1 VVRLLSTMSSAERA
15 EAARRF
21 ADEPPR
27 AVIVMDRGGEEGINL
42 QVVEEVLHLDLPVNV
57 ARIEQRL
64 GRFDRWAQRGS
75 SAKAPVRS
83 TAFRE
88 QTAILDAHLG
98 GWRHAL
104 DEGLSLFGESSAT
117 LQYVLPDVERDFLA
131 DALDRGLPSASERM
145 AARRSDLDLQ
155 RRRIEG
161 QDLLDAI
168 EDRAEDEQLA
178 EGMIQADRA
187 DAILGAF
194 HGYAVK
200 MLGFTEDVDK
210 RGTRF
215 GISTRHPPRVTES
228 DVHKIG
234 PENLRRRYAHRRAV
248 AVNGTGLLRWGEPLV
263 DGFAG
268 LAMRD
273 DRGRAFAIEIHQ
285 PHREP
290 GSVLVVFVFSV
301 IVTADP
307 APVDNLRTVDEA
319 AASAATVRLGQ
330 VFPPLAER
338 VWWRPDRGE
347 PSDQVCRALE
357 AADGDNLGSRP
368 DRFEDLTQMVSWPE
382 LCERTAREALRLAAQ
397 RPSVQRH
404 LSAASIG
411 AKAMRAREEAVVEAR
426 RRVGADAFSNPRVLD
441 AVVAA
446 AEAPQLTIDSC
457 GVVFLTGPGA

>member
-1 VVRLLSTMSSAERA
+1 MSAAERA

-21 ADEPPR
+21 VDEPSR
-27 AVIVMDRGGEEGINL
+27 TVIVMDRGGEEGINL

-64 GRFDRWAQRGS
+64 GRFDRWAQRDS

-83 TAFRE
+83 TVFRE
-88 QTAILDAHLG
+88 QTAMLDAHLG

-131 DALDRGLPSASERM
+131 DAIDRGLPYASERM
-145 AARRSDLDLQ
+145 ATRRDNLDTQ

-168 EDRAEDEQLA
+168 EERAEDEQLA
-178 EGMIQADRA
+178 DGMVQADRA
-187 DAILGAF
+187 DAILSAF
-194 HGYAVK
+194 RGYAVK

-234 PENLRRRYAHRRAV
+234 PENLRRRYAHRRAM
-248 AVNGTGLLRWGEPLV
+248 AVHGRGLLRWGEPLV
-263 DGFAG
+263 DGFAD
-268 LAMRD
+268 LAIRD

-285 PHREP
+285 PRRDL
-290 GSVLVVFVFSV
+290 GSILVVFMFNA

-307 APVDNLRTVDEA
+307 APLEDLRTIDQGA
-319 AASAATVRLGQ
+319 AAAAAVRLGQ
-330 VFPPLAER
+330 LFPPLAER
-338 VWWRPDRGE
+338 VWWRPDWGE
-347 PSDQVCRALE
+347 APEQMCRALN

-368 DRFEDLTQMVSWPE
+368 ERFEHLTQMVNWPD
-382 LCERTAREALRLAAQ
+382 LCERSAREALRLVAQ
-397 RPSVQRH
+397 RPSVLQH
-404 LSAASIG
+404 VSAAPIE
-411 AKAMRAREEAVVEAR
+411 AKAMRAREEAVVKAQTSGSPRHPGGSTCENAATPF
-426 RRVGADAFSNPRVLD
+426 VEKSFNP
-441 AVVAA
+441 
-446 AEAPQLTIDSC
+446 
-457 GVVFLTGPGA
+457 